1 MVATGGKKSKNSW
14 TSFVMKI
21 KKEENLPSLKEA
33 MKRASERKSE
43 WKRGGNSEPL
53 ETEVTD
59 DVMIEESES
68 PIEVMEEDE
77 YVGGRARR
85 SASRGRARS
94 ARRSASRGRARSAR
108 RSASRGRARTARR
121 SAARGRARSQR
132 RA

>member
-43 WKRGGNSEPL
+43 WKRGGNSEEPL

-77 YVGGRARR
+77 YVGGRARGRARAASRGR
-85 SASRGRARS
+85 SASRGRAR
-94 ARRSASRGRARSAR
+94 AASRGRARAR
-108 RSASRGRARTARR
+108 SARR